1 MATSVHLPKQLLERV
16 DARAQARGVS
26 RNRLIIEALEQTL
39 SQNETWSEEFLEEFA
54 TPAEADLKT
63 AAADMMRAINA
74 AKKSKQAPPF

>member
-39 SQNETWSEEFLEEFA
+39 TQNETWSEEFIAEFA
-54 TPAEADLKT
+54 APADVELET
-63 AAADMMRAINA
+63 AAANMMREINA
-74 AKKSKQAPPF
+74 AKKSKKSPPF

>member
-39 SQNETWSEEFLEEFA
+39 THNETWSEEFITEFMAPVELDLE
-54 TPAEADLKT
+54 T
-63 AAADMMRAINA
+63 AAAKMMHEIMT
-74 AKKSKQAPPF
+74 AKKSKKNPPF